1 MALTTLVSILATN
14 RNTYLMFREFI
25 EGFTDILYDSRVA
38 PYYCTIW

>member
-25 EGFTDILYDSRVA
+25 EGFILYDSRVA